1 MSDSLC
7 LSWVAY
13 NIGNGLGTLEFLLI
27 YRVLAN
33 GMGRNP
39 LERAGTVLSLALGAQ
54 LEGVWA
60 RPVGTEV

>member
-1 MSDSLC
+1 MDLGEVVARLVSDRPC
-7 LSWVAY
+7 LSWSAY
-13 NIGNGLGTLEFLLI
+13 NIGNGLGTLDVLLI

-54 LEGVWA
+54 
-60 RPVGTEV
+60 P